1 MITNPTRTEW
11 IDMKPIKLIAKDTGP
26 LLSFELMKEARK
38 YKSELK
44 KLTTNDS
51 AYYAVLARY
60 ELGHFDDIATVSPEK
75 GKEPSDYAKEVLTAL
90 KMEINAVEWVAAE
103 ADPVEPKGKPATKN
117 KSKLFLK
124 FNSEGAFE
132 EVREH
137 LRLLTGDD
145 SYYNKTML
153 SFGYQSANDIPS
165 HDAGVKVYRELCVE
179 RNRIQLEHETVSAAA
194 KHVGADRAKE
204 LILTMRR
211 SYEVLGPGPFYAVLD
226 KYGCPTVDEAIRS
239 LRLAEIMENLKDVI
253 DYRNKL

>member
-1 MITNPTRTEW
+1 
-11 IDMKPIKLIAKDTGP
+11 MKSIKLIAKDTGP
-26 LLSFELMKEARK
+26 LISFELMKEAAK
-38 YKSELK
+38 HKAALK
-44 KLTTNDS
+44 RLTTNDS
-51 AYYAVLARY
+51 AYYAVLGRF
-60 ELGHFDDIATVSPEK
+60 EVGHFDHSLAEVALNT
-75 GKEPSDYAKEVLTAL
+75 GKEPADYAREVLKAL
-90 KMEINAVEWVAAE
+90 HMEVNAAE
-103 ADPVEPKGKPATKN
+103 WMNPEAGPVEPKPKATAKG
-117 KSKLFLK
+117 KSKLFMK

-153 SFGYQSANDIPS
+153 SFGYRSPNDIPS

-179 RNRIQLEHETVSAAA
+179 RNRVQLEHETVSAAA
-194 KHVGADRAKE
+194 RHVGADRAKE

-239 LRLAEIMENLKDVI
+239 FRLVEIMENLKDVI
-253 DYRNKL
+253 DYRNKS